1 MKLFFVILNGAV
13 PCHPE
18 RIVLVILN
26 GAAGG
31 VKDLESSPVSCV
43 RFFAGAQNDRR
54 TLGMTGG

>member
-1 MKLFFVILNGAV
+1 MKLFFVILNGLF
-13 PCHPE
+13 CHPE

-43 RFFAGAQNDRR
+43 RFFAGTQNDRR